1 MQNSMLGNII
11 PPQMMN
17 NIKGMATQ
25 AIGSM
30 KQMGQMA
37 TEAETIMTLVN
48 AYKSGNLAPVL
59 QQMSQQNPQMQ
70 QALGM
75 LQGKDAQQLKQMAQN
90 MAADYS
96 ASSFLLCVFFAVSS
110 ARSAS
115 RSASVAYFGCS
126 SGGEYKKSIS
136 SVEPLAGLN
145 LLK

>member
-48 AYKSGNLAPVL
+48 AYKSGKLAPVL

-75 LQGKDAQQLKQMAQN
+75 LQGKDAQQLRQMAQN
-90 MAADYS
+90 MAAE
-96 ASSFLLCVFFAVSS
+96 
-110 ARSAS
+110 R
-115 RSASVAYFGCS
+115 GT
-126 SGGEYKKSIS
+126 SI
-136 SVEPLAGLN
+136 EEIAKGIGLM
-145 LLK
+145 